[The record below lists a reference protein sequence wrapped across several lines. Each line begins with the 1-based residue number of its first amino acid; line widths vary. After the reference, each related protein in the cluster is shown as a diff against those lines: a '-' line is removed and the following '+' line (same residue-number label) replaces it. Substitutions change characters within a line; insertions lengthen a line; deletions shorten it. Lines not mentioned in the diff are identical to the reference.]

1 VKKGCRAFAAAVV
14 ILGLMSLSSCTTTDQ
29 EHVAD
34 PANPSAAAVPGE
46 VNPNA
51 PGASQQVRTTPG
63 FNF

>member
-1 VKKGCRAFAAAVV
+1 MAILAAIV
-14 ILGLMSLSSCTTTDQ
+14 LSSCTTTDQ
-29 EHVAD
+29 ERVGE
-34 PANPSAAAVPGE
+34 PANPSAASVPGE